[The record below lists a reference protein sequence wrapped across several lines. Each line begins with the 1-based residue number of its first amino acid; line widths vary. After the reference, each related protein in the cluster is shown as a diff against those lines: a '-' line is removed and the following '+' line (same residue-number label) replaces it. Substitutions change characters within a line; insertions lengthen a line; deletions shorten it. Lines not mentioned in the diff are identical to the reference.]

1 MHRFKH
7 IAATALF
14 LLAGLIPAQAQYP
27 NRPVTIIV
35 SLAAGSGM
43 DVLVRLYADR
53 LSQSLGKPVV
63 VENRP
68 GASLMLAANAVAQA
82 QPDGHTLLVSTSSA
96 MAINLTLF
104 KQVSYEPDRDFIP
117 ISLYV
122 KSPFILVVN
131 PDLPVKTVPDL
142 IKYVKENQGKLS
154 YSSPGAGVAQHLS
167 MEYMKNQ
174 FGLEITHVPY
184 RSTPQSIQDI
194 AAGHIALGWAEAGAS
209 IPLIKDGKLR
219 ALAVSSATRLP
230 LLPDVPPL
238 AEAAPAPGFEA
249 VSWHMLL
256 APAKTPRDIVD
267 KLHAEMK
274 RIARRAGPEAEDRDD
289 RPDPVRHAGNRG
301 LARLSQ
307 GRAGEVGR
315 AGEEARAGRVAVAA
329 HVPQKCG
336 TGFATRTC
344 AKTVRASVHAH
355 RLELAALGVA
365 GGFLEAVGDAE
376 RRAVGGVQH
385 EDRETRDE
393 HRRLRIEQFGLL
405 RTHLPHIADRVAAV
419 FGERLR

>member
-1 MHRFKH
+1 MFRITKL
-7 IAATALF
+7 IALALA
-14 LLAGLIPAQAQYP
+14 LAFASLAHAQYP

-43 DVLVRLYADR
+43 DVLVRLYADK
-53 LSQSLGKPVV
+53 LSQSLGKPVI

-82 QPDGHTLLVSTSSA
+82 PPDGHTLLVSTSSA

-104 KQVSYEPDRDFIP
+104 KQVTYDPDRDFIP
-117 ISLYV
+117 VSLYV

-131 PDLPVKTVPDL
+131 PELPAKSVPEL
-142 IKYVKENQGKLS
+142 IKYVKENQSKLS

-167 MEYMKNQ
+167 MEFMKNQ

-184 RSTPQSIQDI
+184 RATPQSIQDI

-209 IPLIKDGKLR
+209 LPLIKDGKLR
-219 ALAVSSATRLP
+219 ALAVSSLTRLP

-267 KLHAEMK
+267 RLHDEMK
-274 RIARRAGPEAEDRDD
+274 KIMADPAIKEKIETIGLIPFDTPSVEDLRAYRRSEQEKWG
-289 RPDPVRHAGNRG
+289 G
-301 LARLSQ
+301 LVKKLGLEGSQ
-307 GRAGEVGR
+307 
-315 AGEEARAGRVAVAA
+315 
-329 HVPQKCG
+329 
-336 TGFATRTC
+336 
-344 AKTVRASVHAH
+344 
-355 RLELAALGVA
+355 
-365 GGFLEAVGDAE
+365 
-376 RRAVGGVQH
+376 
-385 EDRETRDE
+385 
-393 HRRLRIEQFGLL
+393 
-405 RTHLPHIADRVAAV
+405 
-419 FGERLR
+419 

>member
-1 MHRFKH
+1 MRR
-7 IAATALF
+7 IACCLVAAIASLF
-14 LLAGLIPAQAQYP
+14 VQAAPAQAQYP

-35 SLAAGSGM
+35 PLAAGSGM
-43 DVLVRLYADR
+43 DVLVRLYADK
-53 LSQSLGKPVV
+53 LAQSLGKPVI

-82 QPDGHTLLVSTSSA
+82 TPDGHTLLVSTSSA

-104 KQVSYEPDRDFIP
+104 KQVTYDPDRDFIP

-131 PDLPVKTVPDL
+131 PDLPAKSVPEL
-142 IKYVKENQGKLS
+142 IRHIKENQGKLS

-184 RSTPQSIQDI
+184 RATPQSIQDI
-194 AAGHIALGWAEAGAS
+194 AAGHIAMGWAEAGAS
-209 IPLIKDGKLR
+209 LPLIKDSKLR

-267 KLHAEMK
+267 RLHDDMK
-274 RIARRAGPEAEDRDD
+274 RIMADPELRKKIETIGLIPYDTPSVED
-289 RPDPVRHAGNRG
+289 
-301 LARLSQ
+301 
-307 GRAGEVGR
+307 
-315 AGEEARAGRVAVAA
+315 
-329 HVPQKCG
+329 
-336 TGFATRTC
+336 TRTYRRSEQEKWG
-344 AKTVRASVHAH
+344 ALVKKLG
-355 RLELAALGVA
+355 LEGS
-365 GGFLEAVGDAE
+365 
-376 RRAVGGVQH
+376 Q
-385 EDRETRDE
+385 
-393 HRRLRIEQFGLL
+393 
-405 RTHLPHIADRVAAV
+405 
-419 FGERLR
+419 

>member
-1 MHRFKH
+1 MLR
-7 IAATALF
+7 AACAAALVF
-14 LLAGLIPAQAQYP
+14 GLALTGASPARAEYP
-27 NRPVTIIV
+27 ERPVTILV

-53 LSQSLGKPVV
+53 LSQSLGRPVI

-68 GASLMLAANAVAQA
+68 GASLMLAANTVANSA
-82 QPDGHTLLVSTSSA
+82 PDGHTLLVSTSSA

-104 KQVSYEPDRDFIP
+104 RQVTYDPERDFVP

-131 PDLPVKTVPDL
+131 PDLPAKSVPEL
-142 IKYVKENQGKLS
+142 IKYAKENQGKLS

-194 AAGHIALGWAEAGAS
+194 AAGHVAMGWVEAGAS
-209 IPLIKDGKLR
+209 IPLIKEGKLR

-230 LLPDVPPL
+230 LLPDVPPF

-256 APAKTPRDIVD
+256 APAKPPKHIVD
-267 KLHAEMK
+267 RLHAEMK
-274 RIARRAGPEAEDRDD
+274 RALADPELKQKIETIGLIPFDTPSIEDLRAYRRAEQEKWGAL
-289 RPDPVRHAGNRG
+289 VRKLG
-301 LARLSQ
+301 LEGSQ
-307 GRAGEVGR
+307 
-315 AGEEARAGRVAVAA
+315 
-329 HVPQKCG
+329 
-336 TGFATRTC
+336 
-344 AKTVRASVHAH
+344 
-355 RLELAALGVA
+355 
-365 GGFLEAVGDAE
+365 
-376 RRAVGGVQH
+376 
-385 EDRETRDE
+385 
-393 HRRLRIEQFGLL
+393 
-405 RTHLPHIADRVAAV
+405 
-419 FGERLR
+419 